1 MSTAVDRVVRRFS
14 DYVVFV
20 DESGDHS
27 LTEINPVYPRFVL
40 AFCIYPVDEYVLR
53 VVPAVE
59 RMKFDFF
66 GHDMVVLHE
75 REIRKSLPPFDLLR
89 VPHVRD
95 SFMGRLEELIAKP
108 RFGIVATAI
117 RKNEFK
123 QRVGADVSPYH
134 VALEFGLERVF
145 LQLQDRGQ
153 VGRRVFVI
161 FESRGKDEDRELELE
176 FRRIMDRT
184 NMRGMPQT
192 LNFLCV
198 SKQVNSPGLQVA
210 DLVARPIGIH
220 DLRPNQPN
228 RAWEIL
234 RDKVVRSPEG
244 EMYGYGLKVYP

>member
-1 MSTAVDRVVRRFS
+1 MNAAADPVVRRFS

-27 LTEINPVYPRFVL
+27 LTDVNDIYPRFVL
-40 AFCIYPVDEYVLR
+40 AFCVYPVEEYIRR

-59 RMKFDFF
+59 QLKFDFF

-89 VPHVRD
+89 VPHVRGA
-95 SFMGRLEELIAKP
+95 FMERLEELIAKP
-108 RFGIVATAI
+108 RFGIVATVI

-145 LQLQDRGQ
+145 LQLQERGQ

-184 NMRGMPQT
+184 TMRGMPQT

-210 DLVARPIGIH
+210 DLIARPIGIH
-220 DLRPNQPN
+220 DLRPDQPN
-228 RAWEIL
+228 RAWTIL
-234 RDKVVRSPEG
+234 REKVVKSSSG
-244 EMYGYGLKVYP
+244 AIDGYGLKVYP